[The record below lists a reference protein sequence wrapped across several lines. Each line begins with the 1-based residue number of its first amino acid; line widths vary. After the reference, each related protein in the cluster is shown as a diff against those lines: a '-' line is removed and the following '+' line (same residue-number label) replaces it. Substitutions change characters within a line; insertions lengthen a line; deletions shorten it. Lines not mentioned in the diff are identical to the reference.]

1 MALALSLL
9 TKIKHSDKDY
19 ECWKYSNGIAFNP
32 SNNDTYTANIN
43 SNTMAEPSEQGIDN
57 IYTNLFIWNDNSVY
71 S

>member
-1 MALALSLL
+1 VVLALSLV

-32 SNNDTYTANIN
+32 SNNDTYAANLN
-43 SNTMAEPSEQGIDN
+43 SNTVAEPSEQVLI
-57 IYTNLFIWNDNSVY
+57 IYTNLFIWNYTSVY

>member
-9 TKIKHSDKDY
+9 TKLNTDKVY

-32 SNNDTYTANIN
+32 SNNDTYTANLN
-43 SNTMAEPSEQGIDN
+43 SNTMAEPIEQGIDN
-57 IYTNLFIWNDNSVY
+57 IYTNSFIRNDNSVY